1 MGGLLIFSKPEIRLI
16 EECINVYIL
25 TLDGQW
31 DPHYDVYTRNEEI
44 CYIGKEILQIRRIE

>member
-1 MGGLLIFSKPEIRLI
+1 MGGLIIFSKPEIRLI

-31 DPHYDVYTRNEEI
+31 DPHSDVYTRNEEI
-44 CYIGKEILQIRRIE
+44 CYIGKEILQIRRIK